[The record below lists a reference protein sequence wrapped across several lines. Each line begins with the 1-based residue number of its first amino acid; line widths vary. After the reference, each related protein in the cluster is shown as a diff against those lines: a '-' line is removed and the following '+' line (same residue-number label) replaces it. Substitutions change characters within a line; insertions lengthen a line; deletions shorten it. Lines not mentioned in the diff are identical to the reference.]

1 MDFPAEVLLR
11 EPSNDPQSLPDS
23 SGRLSSK
30 ATFTNVHHHTSF
42 FSVVHGSKPRMSSYW
57 LVVWTW
63 YFSIYWE
70 GHNPNWRFVIFS
82 RGVGIPPTRS
92 SYVFPPSPWHPWP
105 HGPNGEAWSIAA
117 ACRAESVEPDDVAK
131 TGRRREVQKHGE
143 NQGKPQDFMVKKMC
157 PIKTSTQTW
166 KNREPKI

>member
-82 RGVGIPPTRS
+82 RGVGIPPTSNPLVFNWWDIQKEVWTSKTVAPIDIYIWFLCGKS
-92 SYVFPPSPWHPWP
+92 SPKWWP
-105 HGPNGEAWSIAA
+105 NYEKWSVKYFLIY
-117 ACRAESVEPDDVAK
+117 PD
-131 TGRRREVQKHGE
+131 TYRYIWILR
-143 NQGKPQDFMVKKMC
+143 
-157 PIKTSTQTW
+157 IYT
-166 KNREPKI
+166 